1 MDIRVEL
8 EPDAEEKILALVD
21 KVFEDKLGPQVL
33 NAAKQKCPVDTGHL
47 KESIHVYVDDEH
59 RLILE
64 ATADYAI
71 YVEEGTRPHIIRS
84 HGDYPLRNRRTG
96 QVFGRVVHHPGTHPQ
111 PFLRPAVYIDHNL
124 LLKLLGG

>member
-8 EPDAEEKILALVD
+8 EPDAEQKILERVD
-21 KVFEDKLGPQVL
+21 VVFTDDLGPQVL
-33 NAAKQKCPVDTGHL
+33 VAAKQKCPVDTGAL
-47 KESIHVYVDDEH
+47 RDSIHVYVDDEH

-64 ATADYAI
+64 ATEDYAI

-84 HGDYPLRNRRTG
+84 KGDYPLRNRKTG
-96 QVFGRVVHHPGTHPQ
+96 QVFGPVVHHPGTHPQ

-124 LLKLLGG
+124 LRKLLGG